1 MSLKSIVV
9 STKEVTVDFPG
20 LEGFKVTIGAI
31 SRELLR
37 KIREDATKTEMDSKL
52 KMPIQKLDEQKFAEG
67 FTKAAVKGWTGLTY
81 EHLTKLLLIDE
92 SAIEDMEAE
101 VEYTEE
107 DAILLLKE
115 SATFDSWVNEVVYD
129 IARFRSTK

>member
-9 STKEVTVDFPG
+9 STKEVTAEFPG
-20 LEGFKVTIGAI
+20 LEGFKVTVGAI

-37 KIREDATKTEMDSKL
+37 KLREDATKTEMDSKL
-52 KMPIQKLDEQKFAEG
+52 RMPVQKLDEQKFAEG
-67 FTKAAVKGWTGLTY
+67 FTRAAVKGWTGLTY
-81 EHLTKLLLIDE
+81 NHLSKLLLIDD
-92 SAIEDMEAE
+92 SAIEDMDAE

-115 SATFDSWVNEVVYD
+115 STAFDSWVNEVVYD
-129 IARFRSTK
+129 VARFRTGK

>member
-37 KIREDATKTEMDSKL
+37 QIRENATKTEMDSKL
-52 KMPIQKLDEQKFAEG
+52 RMPVQKLNEEKFAEQ
-67 FTKAAVKGWTGLTY
+67 FTKAAVKGWSGLTY
-81 EHLTKLLLIDE
+81 NHLAQLLLIDE
-92 SAIEDMEAE
+92 SAIEDMDAE
-101 VEYTEE
+101 IEYTEE

-115 SATFDSWVNEVVYD
+115 SSTFDTWVNEVVYD
-129 IARFRSTK
+129 IARFRTAK

>member
-37 KIREDATKTEMDSKL
+37 KLREDATKTEMDSKL

-67 FTKAAVKGWTGLTY
+67 FTRAAVKGWTGLTY

-115 SATFDSWVNEVVYD
+115 SAAFDSWVNEVVYD